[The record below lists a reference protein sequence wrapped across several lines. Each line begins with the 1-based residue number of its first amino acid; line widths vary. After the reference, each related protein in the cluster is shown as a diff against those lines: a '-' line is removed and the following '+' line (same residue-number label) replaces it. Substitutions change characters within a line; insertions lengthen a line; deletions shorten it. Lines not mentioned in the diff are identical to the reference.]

1 MSIKERVSRIQE
13 TIDELQSDIFQLD
26 ENLNYYNALIV
37 DQCINPMEVRLFRKD
52 EILGSILVATLYVN
66 FMDQYVESMNPSQ
79 LNDEV
84 NYLRENNAP
93 EEQVSELVKLRD
105 FYGV

>member
-26 ENLNYYNALIV
+26 ENLTYYNSLIV

-66 FMDQYVESMNPSQ
+66 FMDQYVDQMDPAQ
-79 LNDEV
+79 LHDEFK
-84 NYLRENNAP
+84 NLRESNASL
-93 EEQVSELVKLRD
+93 EQIKELTKLRE
-105 FYGV
+105 FFGV